1 MAFPTSSLTNNQV
14 HKEGNRAFVY
24 DSALGVWDQVRETD
38 RTENKILQGEIGA
51 GVTFPAGHV
60 VQTVQ
65 SSYTTHWTQVMN
77 TTATEYAN
85 NGTEDLNVT
94 ITPTVASHKIHLILS
109 FGAVCAKI
117 DGAGHGL
124 GVLIHR
130 NSTGI
135 SLCASSA
142 SAPNTSFRMGT
153 DSHQYDPGAQ
163 TYHFIDTPGI
173 TTQCVYKIRCWAHSS
188 SNYTTG
194 WNRGQTAGNDG
205 NAGYKSTTATNF
217 IAMEVVA

>member
-1 MAFPTSSLTNNQV
+1 
-14 HKEGNRAFVY
+14 
-24 DSALGVWDQVRETD
+24 
-38 RTENKILQGEIGA
+38 
-51 GVTFPAGHV
+51 AGHV

-109 FGAVCAKI
+109 FGAVCANI
-117 DGAGHGL
+117 NGAGHGL

-135 SLCASSA
+135 SLCTSSA

-173 TTQCVYKIRCWAHSS
+173 TTQCVYKIMCWVHSS
-188 SNYTTG
+188 SDYTTG